1 MADNTGLDATGLKK
15 LISLIK
21 TNMSAIGHKHSAS
34 DITSGTLPVAQG
46 GTNATTAADA
56 RKNLMSGLDEYVTT
70 DGYDFVLSKDT
81 NDGSIG
87 TIGIDGV
94 KEQMLRETYNLS
106 GGYSMSDNTDLDTL
120 TTIGNYVCNLD
131 TTAATVT
138 NSPTGGKAFMLKVGD
153 TLGDGK
159 YPYQEAT
166 RYTDGASWRRTY
178 NRASSVWNAWGST
191 SLATARKV
199 LWSGTWSAGGIQV
212 NGIQDY
218 SVFAIYSSLNTIM
231 IGFMNYDKSSIN
243 CYGII
248 CPERNV
254 MKLESATIA
263 VSGNQLVRTMP
274 RSWTLTGTAIS
285 SADGALSISRIE
297 GLF

>member
-94 KEQMLRETYNLS
+94 KEQMLKETYDLS
-106 GGYSMSDNTDLDTL
+106 GGYSMSENTDLDTL

-178 NRASSVWNAWGST
+178 NREFSVWNAWGST

-285 SADGALSISRIE
+285 SADGALSITRIE

>member
-70 DGYDFVLSKDT
+70 DGYDFVLSKDA

-94 KEQMLRETYNLS
+94 KEQMLRETYDLS

>member
-94 KEQMLRETYNLS
+94 KEQMLRETYDLS